1 MSNTEELIQVL
12 TIIAACLV
20 TTIIVLVAVYFYMQ
34 RKKDKKEK
42 EEEVK
47 EEQQKNTGYTIK
59 SIFDFMDFEKIEDNM
74 IIQKKGK
81 YLMVLECQGVNYD
94 LMSEMEKV
102 AVEQGFIEFLNT
114 LRTEIQIYVQTRT
127 VNLEESISS
136 YKLKFK
142 DIEDKYITLKEH
154 YEQMEKSGKYNDQQL
169 RKAYMELTKQ
179 RNKYEYTKDIIS
191 NTEKNSLNS
200 NVLHKKYYIII
211 PYYEDEITIADYSK
225 EEIQSMVFAELYT
238 KAKSIIMTLSR
249 CEVNAKIL
257 DSEGLVDLL
266 YVAYNRD
273 DSDLFSAKKAMRA
286 GFEDMY
292 STAPDALDKKMR
304 LLDQQIEEKGK
315 DIAEQAVS
323 EARTDKELM
332 LKLRE
337 ENMQQYAYDFA
348 EDLIEENR
356 NFVGN
361 DIAETAKAKIKRKRK
376 ETEEGGI
383 ANENEQK
390 KTRGRKATTK

>member
-42 EEEVK
+42 EEVK

-127 VNLEESISS
+127 VNLEESISA

-142 DIEDKYITLKEH
+142 DIEDKYITMKEQ

>member
-127 VNLEESISS
+127 VNLEESISA

-142 DIEDKYITLKEH
+142 DIEDKYITMKEQ

>member
-1 MSNTEELIQVL
+1 MSLN
-12 TIIAACLV
+12 
-20 TTIIVLVAVYFYMQ
+20 
-34 RKKDKKEK
+34 
-42 EEEVK
+42 
-47 EEQQKNTGYTIK
+47 K
-59 SIFDFMDFEKIEDNM
+59 SI
-74 IIQKKGK
+74 
-81 YLMVLECQGVNYD
+81 
-94 LMSEMEKV
+94 
-102 AVEQGFIEFLNT
+102 LN
-114 LRTEIQIYVQTRT
+114 
-127 VNLEESISS
+127 
-136 YKLKFK
+136 
-142 DIEDKYITLKEH
+142 
-154 YEQMEKSGKYNDQQL
+154 
-169 RKAYMELTKQ
+169 
-179 RNKYEYTKDIIS
+179 
-191 NTEKNSLNS
+191 
-200 NVLHKKYYIII
+200 KKYYIII

-292 STAPDALDKKMR
+292 STALDALDKKMR

-315 DIAEQAVS
+315 DIAEQAIS